1 MPRLL
6 LSLLICWVTLSCPSQ
21 SFAQGNFDDDGFA
34 QLNSEQSDQVLQLF
48 RQSRIPGNF
57 FLKFNIIHK
66 PCLGEN
72 KKPVEGALWAGWADF
87 GPQVRGEI
95 FDNDGQTQLSFIAVK
110 NFKQSSLWISN
121 NLKPALAGN
130 SHETSE
136 PIVPGLILSPFDI
149 NLPFTHW
156 KETKYT
162 ATLRSRGRGVHFF
175 EAINPTPSEP
185 AKVVYG
191 IDRAYGALTEATYYS
206 QTGKITRTLK
216 IEDFAKVDGQ
226 WIVSTCS
233 IRDET
238 TRDIDVLK
246 ITDAAVRINLL
257 EKTFTPETLV
267 EKAKFPTPAEL
278 KNL

>member
-1 MPRLL
+1 
-6 LSLLICWVTLSCPSQ
+6 VTLSCPTPSY
-21 SFAQGNFDDDGFA
+21 AQGNFDDDGFA

-66 PCLGEN
+66 PRLGEN

-95 FDNDGQTQLSFIAVK
+95 FDSDGQTQLSFVAVK

-121 NLKPALAGN
+121 NLKPAQAGN
-130 SHETSE
+130 SHEASE
-136 PIVPGLILSPFDI
+136 PIVPGLILSAFDI

-175 EAINPTPSEP
+175 EALNPTQSEP

-191 IDRAYGALTEATYYS
+191 IDRTFGALTEATYYS

-226 WIVSTCS
+226 WMVSTCS

-257 EKTFTPETLV
+257 EQTFTPESLV